1 MKLSFL
7 LIPAIALILGCFFYF
22 SVACKTGFYML
33 FAAHR
38 ICPVTVML
46 RFFTALVKKAL
57 NTSEILLLS
66 EITSFSLTNVTFTGS
81 LHLSKSNGFT
91 VFQKVLLSLIF
102 LVSRFSK

>member
-57 NTSEILLLS
+57 STSEILPLS
-66 EITSFSLTNVTFTGS
+66 EITSFSLTNGLM
-81 LHLSKSNGFT
+81 LHLLEVCT
-91 VFQKVLLSLIF
+91 YQKVM
-102 LVSRFSK
+102 VSQFSKRFCYH